1 MTLNEAIEILR
12 KHNNWRRGDDSI
24 PETNPTTLGLAI
36 DTIIKDFDEG
46 YFQTD
51 VFLKPGNKFNTAPD
65 KHLLSIDNLKG
76 KQATEKQPFKITVT
90 QFDMTVT
97 IEKEDSVHDV
107 YEYRQMLMAITTALG
122 YDFDTINEI
131 FKDPYNE

>member
-51 VFLKPGNKFNTAPD
+51 VFLKPGNKFDPD
-65 KHLLSIDNLKG
+65 LDKYLFSD
-76 KQATEKQPFKITVT
+76 
-90 QFDMTVT
+90 DS
-97 IEKEDSVHDV
+97 KE
-107 YEYRQMLMAITTALG
+107 E
-122 YDFDTINEI
+122 
-131 FKDPYNE
+131 